1 MNVGDVLLLIDGRM
15 ARVIDKDILFYTN
28 LLDSSIRV
36 QFSDR
41 TEETLIK
48 RDPFLEVERNLGN
61 SPEVVGNFYNTWG
74 LHKRLN
80 LMGL

>member
-15 ARVIDKDILFYTN
+15 ARLIDNYSPYSFN
-28 LLDSSIRV
+28 LNTSLRV
-36 QFSDR
+36 QFSDK
-41 TEETLIK
+41 TEETLVY
-48 RDPFLEVERNLGN
+48 PSSLEIEQNLGN